1 METIY
6 SGDTNYVTITC
17 PKCGL
22 AKNRNVTEFKDTPKR
37 LKVKCKCGEVFRIF
51 LEFRGYYRKIVRLS
65 GNYFVQEK
73 DEKGEVLIKNTSING
88 INFETLK
95 PHNISKDDLV
105 ELNFALDNPNKTEL
119 QTLVKIMWV
128 IDLNVS
134 GQFIDE
140 NRLKQDLVLYLK
152 KQFVLK

>member
-1 METIY
+1 METINVR
-6 SGDTNYVTITC
+6 DTHHVTITC

-22 AKNRNVTEFKDTPKR
+22 AKNRNLTEFKNTPKR
-37 LKVKCKCGEVFRIF
+37 LKAKCKCGEVFRIF

-65 GNYFVQEK
+65 GDYFVQEK
-73 DEKGEVLIKNTSING
+73 DEKGEVLIKNISING

-119 QTLVKIMWV
+119 QTLIKILWV
-128 IDLNVS
+128 SDINVA

-140 NRLKQDLVLYLK
+140 TSLNQDLVLYLRK
-152 KQFVLK
+152 